1 MKNFAK
7 SLILIVLALTLALT
21 TLTSCNLLGGKDA
34 ESGYT
39 VTLVI
44 KGDDTVYT
52 CKVTE
57 ETNLDNGLLSIL
69 DALKIE
75 YTESSG
81 MLFSVGPLSPTP
93 PEYIYVYT
101 SVARDADVSVY
112 KQEMTYDGKTLT
124 SAGIGAKDMTFEE
137 GAIIYIGTISYE

>member
-7 SLILIVLALTLALT
+7 SLTLIILALALALTA
-21 TLTSCNLLGGKDA
+21 LTSCDLFGGAD
-34 ESGYT
+34 EPDGYT
-39 VTLVI
+39 VTVVI

-52 CKVTE
+52 YKVTD

-75 YTESSG
+75 YSESSG
-81 MLFSVGPLSPTP
+81 MLFSVGSLSPTP
-93 PEYIYVYT
+93 PEYIYIYT
-101 SVARDADVSVY
+101 SVERDADVSVY
-112 KQEMTYDGKTLT
+112 KQEMTYEGKTLT
-124 SAGIGAKDMTFEE
+124 SAGIGAKDMTFED